1 MKNDNR
7 GAVLPAFVAEGLNEL
22 RSFCGG
28 GRHFLA
34 LCRVIILV
42 TKTTEDEFQD
52 HNADPAYMS
61 PDKQT
66 LDQLKIKRPTTQPRG
81 NVAGRLGGVVLLLAV
96 VAAAI
101 WFFMQPKAVEIRTAT
116 ALAAK
121 TEGPRTLLNA
131 SGYVTARRQAT
142 VSSKATGRVLDVLV
156 EEGLKVEEGQVLAH
170 IDASNV
176 EANLALA
183 RAQLESARSA
193 LGETKASLELA
204 EKALT
209 RTQKIADV
217 QGVSIADVDRAFADA
232 AMLRARLA
240 RLEAD
245 LNVANGQIEIWKQQL
260 DDTIIRA
267 PFSGVVISK
276 NAQPGEMISPMSSG
290 GFTRTGICTLVDMS
304 SLEVEVDVN
313 ESYINRVTAG
323 QPVVVTLDSYPD
335 WRIPSKV
342 IAIIPT
348 ADRQKA
354 TVRVRVGFE
363 ALDPRIL
370 PDMGLKVAFQG
381 AAEAQ
386 AKPVHFITVPK
397 SAVRRIDGRDIVW
410 IVRGD
415 QLERRAVTVDTALG
429 DQISLAAGL
438 DGGERVVVEG
448 PENLNEGSKVTEKK
462 S

>member
-1 MKNDNR
+1 
-7 GAVLPAFVAEGLNEL
+7 
-22 RSFCGG
+22 
-28 GRHFLA
+28 
-34 LCRVIILV
+34 
-42 TKTTEDEFQD
+42 
-52 HNADPAYMS
+52 MS
-61 PDKQT
+61 HDKQT
-66 LDQLKIKRPTTQPRG
+66 LEQLKIHRPTAAPSRG
-81 NVAGRLGGVVLLLAV
+81 NVAGRVGWTMVILAV
-96 VAAAI
+96 IAVVI
-101 WFFMQPKAVEIRTAT
+101 WFFLRPKAVEVRT
-116 ALAAK
+116 ALAQATK

-142 VSSKATGRVLDVLV
+142 VSSKGTGRVLDVMV

-170 IDASNV
+170 IDSSNV
-176 EANLALA
+176 EASFRYS
-183 RAQLESARSA
+183 RAQLESTRSA
-193 LGETKASLELA
+193 LGETKANLDLA
-204 EKALT
+204 EKALG

-217 QGVSIADVDRAFADA
+217 QGVSIAELDKAVADA

-240 RLEAD
+240 RQEAD
-245 LNVANGQIEIWKQQL
+245 LKVGEEQVAIWKQQL

-313 ESYINRVTAG
+313 ESYINRVSAG
-323 QPVVVTLDSYPD
+323 QPVAVTLDSYPD
-335 WRIPSKV
+335 WRIPAKV

-381 AAEAQ
+381 AEENR
-386 AKPVHFITVPK
+386 AKPVRFVSVPK
-397 SAVRRIDGRDIVW
+397 TAVRRVEDRDIVW
-410 IVRGD
+410 LVRAD
-415 QLERRAVTVDTALG
+415 RIERRAVTVDTALG
-429 DQISLAAGL
+429 ENISLSAGL
-438 DGGERVVVEG
+438 DGGERIVVEG
-448 PENLNEGSKVTEKK
+448 PDNLNEGTTVTEKK

>member
-1 MKNDNR
+1 
-7 GAVLPAFVAEGLNEL
+7 
-22 RSFCGG
+22 
-28 GRHFLA
+28 
-34 LCRVIILV
+34 
-42 TKTTEDEFQD
+42 
-52 HNADPAYMS
+52 MS
-61 PDKQT
+61 HDKQT
-66 LDQLKIKRPTTQPRG
+66 LDQLKIQRPTTQPRS
-81 NVAGRLGGVVLLLAV
+81 NVAGRLGWALVVLAVLAV
-96 VAAAI
+96 AI
-101 WFFMQPKAVEIRTAT
+101 WFFLRPKAVEVRTAI
-116 ALAAK
+116 AQAVK

-176 EANLALA
+176 EASLNLA
-183 RAQLESARSA
+183 RAQLESARSG
-193 LGETKASLELA
+193 LGETKANLDLA
-204 EKALT
+204 EKALL

-217 QGVSIADVDRAFADA
+217 QGVSLADVDRAFADA

-240 RLEAD
+240 RQDAD
-245 LNVANGQIEIWKQQL
+245 LKVANEQVSIWKQQL

-267 PFSGVVISK
+267 PFTGVVISK

-290 GFTRTGICTLVDMS
+290 GFTRTGICTVVDMS

-313 ESYINRVTAG
+313 ESYINRVSAG
-323 QPVVVTLDSYPD
+323 QPVAVTLDSYPD

-381 AAEAQ
+381 AMEARTQ
-386 AKPVHFITVPK
+386 PAHFISVPK
-397 SAVRRIDGRDIVW
+397 SAVRRIDGKDIVW
-410 IVRGD
+410 LVRD
-415 QLERRAVTVDTALG
+415 DRIERRAVTVDSTLG
-429 DQISLAAGL
+429 DQVSLAAGL
-438 DGGERVVVEG
+438 DGGERIVVEG
-448 PENLNEGSKVTEKK
+448 PENLNEGAKVTEIKT
-462 S
+462 